1 METEPKI
8 GSPALICVSWA
19 AAAVAFPLALVVA
32 AVGQGLGALA
42 GGCQWIG
49 LSLPLG
55 RQVWAL
61 VNQPVINFSSSPS
74 ASGYWLGSLILP
86 LIIASGIIPLL
97 PRANSMLAELSVVQ
111 TAWGSASVAGAWL
124 PLLEYEDGHL
134 ARWLAFQDWP
144 QAAVWVAPILASVIA
159 LVPAL
164 RLLEMA
170 RRRQTS
176 ARSIARFGV
185 VAIHL
190 GIPLVAWVGV
200 AALVR
205 GSLPVA
211 ATLGAALPLAVSL
224 TVAWL
229 RYPAPYVRPLEPA
242 TPFGVIGILAA
253 ATLLFAFVW
262 FAGRPLPEGRSAGIL
277 WGPPQAFNNI
287 RPWID
292 PASPLPGGQ

>member
-8 GSPALICVSWA
+8 GAPAVICVSWA
-19 AAAVAFPLALVVA
+19 AAGVAFPLALVVA
-32 AVGQGLGALA
+32 AAGQGLGALA

-61 VNQPVINFSSSPS
+61 VNQPVINFSSVPS

-86 LIIASGIIPLL
+86 LIIASGIIPFL
-97 PRANSMLAELSVVQ
+97 PRAHSILAELSVVQ
-111 TAWGSASVAGAWL
+111 TAWGFATVAGAWL
-124 PLLEYEDGHL
+124 PLLEDDDGHVV
-134 ARWLAFQDWP
+134 RWLVLHEWP
-144 QAAVWVAPILASVIA
+144 QTMVWVAPVVASAIA
-159 LVPAL
+159 LVPTL

-176 ARSIARFGV
+176 ARGIVRAGV

-190 GIPLVAWVGV
+190 GMPLVAWVGL
-200 AALVR
+200 AALIR

-211 ATLGAALPLAVSL
+211 ATLGAVLPLAVSL

-242 TPFGVIGILAA
+242 TPFGVARILAA
-253 ATLLFAFVW
+253 ATIIAAFVW

-277 WGPPQAFNNI
+277 WGTPQAFNNI

-292 PASPLPGGQ
+292 PASAR